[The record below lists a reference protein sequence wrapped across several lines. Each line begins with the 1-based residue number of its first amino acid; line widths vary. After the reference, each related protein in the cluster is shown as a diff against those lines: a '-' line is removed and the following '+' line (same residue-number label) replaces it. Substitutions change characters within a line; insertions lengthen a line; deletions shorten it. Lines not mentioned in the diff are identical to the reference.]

1 MDDAEQ
7 FLPLYLRFVKGVL
20 DSQDLPLNISREI
33 LQQSSQVD
41 SLRNAVTKRVLDMLS
56 KLAKS
61 DEAQYQSFWD
71 IFGNVLKEGP
81 GEDFTNREKIAE
93 LMRFASTHTD
103 ESVQNVSLKQY
114 VERMQDGQDAIYY
127 VVADNHVTAKNSP
140 HIEVF
145 RKKGIEVLLLSDRI
159 DDWLM
164 GHLNEFDGKALKDIA
179 KGELDLGESTEEEK
193 AELEAAKT
201 ENEGL
206 LDRLKTALD
215 GRVSEVRPTLRLTDS
230 PACLVVGE
238 HELGAQMR
246 RILEAAGQALPD
258 SEPILEVNTSHGL
271 VKRMDGEQDEDRF
284 ADLALI
290 LLDQAT
296 LAQGSQLE
304 DPASYV
310 ARMNKLL
317 VEMSA

>member
-1 MDDAEQ
+1 
-7 FLPLYLRFVKGVL
+7 
-20 DSQDLPLNISREI
+20 
-33 LQQSSQVD
+33 
-41 SLRNAVTKRVLDMLS
+41 
-56 KLAKS
+56 
-61 DEAQYQSFWD
+61 
-71 IFGNVLKEGP
+71 
-81 GEDFTNREKIAE
+81 
-93 LMRFASTHTD
+93 MRFASTHTD
-103 ESVQNVSLKQY
+103 ESIQNVSLKQY
-114 VERMQDGQDAIYY
+114 AERMQDGQEAIYY

-193 AELEAAKT
+193 AELEAAKA

-206 LDRLKTALD
+206 LDRLKSALD

-246 RILEAAGQALPD
+246 RILDDKDRSCLIASRFSRSIRPMDWL
-258 SEPILEVNTSHGL
+258 SEWMESRMKIASPILRLFCLTKHAWRRVLS
-271 VKRMDGEQDEDRF
+271 
-284 ADLALI
+284 
-290 LLDQAT
+290 
-296 LAQGSQLE
+296 
-304 DPASYV
+304 
-310 ARMNKLL
+310 
-317 VEMSA
+317 